1 MAASAFHYVWPAE
14 GTLRLRLMLCM
25 LLVLSER
32 VINLAA
38 PIAFKHMVEVLSAV
52 VSAPAEPEGQQG
64 GNLVAG
70 LRHLL
75 MYVGGQHA
83 QLQPQHSAGL
93 SMGVLGAAA
102 NSTVATAAAPA
113 GAGLF
118 GFLQSDVLAPFWVLF
133 YPWVF
138 IYLGAFFLRG
148 GSGSEGLLANLRD
161 ILWIPIT
168 QVCRAGRSR
177 RCPAS
182 IWTEKPGGCTASW
195 FEVKSGGRA
204 QHLSLCLCVS
214 SIWCGNTVLHE

>member
-1 MAASAFHYVWPAE
+1 MLLVLVRLPCRRPGDTRWTMAASAFHYVWPAE
-14 GTLRLRLMLCM
+14 GTLKLRLMLCL

-52 VSAPAEPEGQQG
+52 VSTPADPAAGQQEPA
-64 GNLVAG
+64 LVTG

-75 MYVGGQHA
+75 MTVMGQSA
-83 QLQPQHSAGL
+83 QLQAQPDAAVSTAVHAAVMNSTQAL
-93 SMGVLGAAA
+93 PAAAAGAAVAVQA
-102 NSTVATAAAPA
+102 NV
-113 GAGLF
+113 
-118 GFLQSDVLAPFWVLF
+118 VLAPFWVLF

-168 QVCRAGRSR
+168 Q
-177 RCPAS
+177 AS
-182 IWTEKPGGCTASW
+182 
-195 FEVKSGGRA
+195 
-204 QHLSLCLCVS
+204 VS
-214 SIWCGNTVLHE
+214 SLPLSKCMLCHASGMLWYGASSFVSAEQHP